1 MIYEIDLEQVYSA
14 DDLQDLVEQT
24 LPVPDYYGRNLDA
37 LYDVLT
43 DGRKEIWEIYFHHTA
58 DAKAVLGKYMKAL
71 VKMCGRA
78 EEETQKLRV
87 TFD

>member
-1 MIYEIDLEQVYSA
+1 MKFEIDLEQVYSA
-14 DDLQDLVEQT
+14 DDLQDLVEEI

-43 DGRKEIWEIYFHHTA
+43 DGRKDTWEIHFLHTA
-58 DAKAVLGKYMKAL
+58 EAKTVLEKYMKAL
-71 VKMCGRA
+71 VKMCRRA
-78 EEETQKLRV
+78 EQESRKLKV